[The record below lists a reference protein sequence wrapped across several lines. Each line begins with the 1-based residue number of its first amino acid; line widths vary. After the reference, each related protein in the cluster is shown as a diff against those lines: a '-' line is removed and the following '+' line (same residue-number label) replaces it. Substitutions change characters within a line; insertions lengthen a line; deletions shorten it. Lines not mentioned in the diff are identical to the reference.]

1 MNHTLAPLSLKNTVP
16 PFGNVNQHEVNIDAS
31 NWPGGF
37 SSHQTSLQFGLPN
50 PFRNNVAAA
59 GASALQ
65 KGGAR
70 RTLRRKI
77 KNVAKKYKMPQR
89 KRKTMRKH
97 LTRRFK
103 KLKGGYLLTSS
114 ASRRRSS
121 GRSRRRSYRQRG
133 GVAPYN
139 GGYTS
144 GPYLQYESDAPFS
157 PSYRAPF
164 AVGPGTGFSSALAN
178 PVPITRMAGGCGN
191 SSTLCNATGL
201 DNYNRLTNNAF
212 ETTGFNTGFPPLNS
226 SVFSK

>member
-1 MNHTLAPLSLKNTVP
+1 MNHTLAPFSLKNTVP

-70 RTLRRKI
+70 KTLRRKI

-103 KLKGGYLLTSS
+103 KMKGGYLLTSS
-114 ASRRRSS
+114 ASKRRSS

-144 GPYLQYESDAPFS
+144 GPYLQHDSDAPFT

-164 AVGPGTGFSSALAN
+164 PVGPGTGFSSALAN
-178 PVPITRMAGGCGN
+178 PVPITRMAGGKG
-191 SSTLCNATGL
+191 TLCNATGL
-201 DNYNRLTNNAF
+201 DNYNRFTNNAF
-212 ETTGFNTGFPPLNS
+212 ETTGFNTGFPRFNS
-226 SVFSK
+226 SIFSK